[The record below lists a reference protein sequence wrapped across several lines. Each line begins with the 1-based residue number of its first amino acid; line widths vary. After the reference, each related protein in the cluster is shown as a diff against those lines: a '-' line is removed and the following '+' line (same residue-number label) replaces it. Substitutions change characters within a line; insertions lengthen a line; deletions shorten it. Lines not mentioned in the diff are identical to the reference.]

1 MTNFIVCKIS
11 WVFILFGFFFFVV
24 FSPSPQIKTKTKKK
38 TKLEK
43 KNSSLI
49 YIPHIRLIELNCWKY
64 VLELLLFRIVL
75 IVDGHMNMTIFHRH
89 SLRMLDLRL
98 FLLHFDYCCIYFYL
112 FRIRGLNKLYK
123 YKFISNYHYHV
134 KFIKIIFKLVSMSC
148 VCCKSCVCV

>member
-1 MTNFIVCKIS
+1 MSFHFIR
-11 WVFILFGFFFFVV
+11 FFFLRCFL
-24 FSPSPQIKTKTKKK
+24 SITADQNENKKK